1 MRLIERLQEYLLY
14 SRISAYAF
22 EHDCQLANGY
32 LGKQLKGKGSVG
44 SEILLRIKQNY
55 TDLSLVW
62 LVTGK
67 GKMLLSPPPSSDTG
81 LSAQFELTEE
91 QRLFFSSK
99 EDVICLLN
107 KQILKMEAM
116 LADKEKI
123 IALQEEQIKQIGRS
137 VFKRV
142 R

>member
-14 SRISAYAF
+14 SRITAYAF

-44 SEILLRIKQNY
+44 SDILLRIKQNY
-55 TDLSLVW
+55 MDLSLVW

-67 GKMLLSPPPSSDTG
+67 GKMLLSPPASSDTV
-81 LSAQFELTEE
+81 LPIHCELIEE

-99 EDVICLLN
+99 DDVIRLLN
-107 KQILKMEAM
+107 KQIVKMESM
-116 LADKEKI
+116 LSDKEKI